1 MEEKTITLA
10 DGSTRTLRFST
21 ASSRIAK
28 LKHGRTVEIQ
38 EMQEDPMGFP
48 ATLFWLALLPHHP
61 ETTEEDALL
70 LLARHEEEQE
80 VVGWLME
87 QFSAYMD
94 QMEKRLAPVK
104 AAAGNAASDV
114 DYSRVQ

>member
-1 MEEKTITLA
+1 MDEKEITLS
-10 DGSTRTLRFST
+10 DGSTRRLRFST
-21 ASSRIAK
+21 ASSRLAK
-28 LKHGRTVEIQ
+28 VKHGRTVEIQ
-38 EMQEDPMGFP
+38 EMQEDPIGFP

-61 ETTEEDALL
+61 GTTEEDALL
-70 LLARHEEEQE
+70 LLARHDDEQE

-104 AAAGNAASDV
+104 AAAGNAASDI
-114 DYSRVQ
+114 DYSKVK

>member
-1 MEEKTITLA
+1 MNEKTITLS

-21 ASSRIAK
+21 AATRLAK
-28 LKHGRTVEIQ
+28 VKHGRSVEID
-38 EMQEDPMGFP
+38 EMREDPMGFP

-70 LLARHEEEQE
+70 MLARHDDEEEL
-80 VVGWLME
+80 VGWLLE

-114 DYSRVQ
+114 DYSKVQ